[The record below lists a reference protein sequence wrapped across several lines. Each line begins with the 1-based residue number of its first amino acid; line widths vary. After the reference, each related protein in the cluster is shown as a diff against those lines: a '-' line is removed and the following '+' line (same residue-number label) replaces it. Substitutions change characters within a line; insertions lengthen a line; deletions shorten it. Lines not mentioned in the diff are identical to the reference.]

1 MQHTSILLTLLTLL
15 SFTSAHAQ
23 PLIPWLGANGKYG
36 YATEEGRVVVQPVF
50 EEPGSIFR
58 KNEVAVRDMQD
69 GKIIHI
75 LRNGIEIKN
84 AKHVARAEWI
94 TPGKDT
100 VFLPQLAVADRGD
113 KVELFHLG
121 SGVRKEYVHPRQVKQ
136 PAWFKIFNDYN
147 YPSPDQYLSSCK
159 FYYGA
164 HRVFKNAERVNF
176 LDTALNEIFP
186 RDFSAGTIA
195 GHGYFL
201 LADEKRKIGVGDMS
215 GAIRIPFVWDWMAQA
230 NTWKAGISSRSGINR
245 AIPWM

>member
-1 MQHTSILLTLLTLL
+1 MQYPYILLTLLSLL
-15 SFTSAHAQ
+15 SFASAQAQ